1 MDEAIVYLVWAE
13 ISGIPSVDQG
23 TVCMLCYGDR
33 RGLVV
38 GPISMSLFGICL
50 VVG

>member
-13 ISGIPSVDQG
+13 LSSTPSVDQG
-23 TVCMLCYGDR
+23 IVCMLCYGER

-38 GPISMSLFGICL
+38 GPISMTSFGICL